1 VAENAQ
7 PVEGT
12 LAFGGG
18 TVTPI
23 GIKGT
28 FRVTRELVDASN
40 PAIDA
45 VAFSTMREDYD
56 RQCELQIF
64 AELNGANGQ
73 GGTVTGDTVPS
84 GAVVRSSTGAA
95 LPSDLRK
102 TLALYR
108 EYRKRRPR
116 SGREHPQD
124 YVRGVGDPGLVHGAG
139 RVRGHVAGER
149 LRGQAEPVD
158 HRRRGRRR
166 RRVRARLE

>member
-1 VAENAQ
+1 MAENAQ

-45 VAFSTMREDYD
+45 VAFSTMR
-56 RQCELQIF
+56 
-64 AELNGANGQ
+64 